1 MAKNLKHFGV
11 DGLRV
16 VCTHPIT
23 PASGDP
29 VRYGEM
35 TGVALVAEDSDGYTQ
50 VDFTTGR
57 VWDLSVKGVDGS
69 GNSAV
74 AVGDKIYY
82 VDADTPVLSKKTTGR
97 FFGFA
102 NGAVASGG
110 TATIAVV
117 KALA

>member
-1 MAKNLKHFGV
+1 MATNLKYDGV
-11 DGLRV
+11 SGLRV
-16 VCTHPIT
+16 QCSHPAS
-23 PASGDP
+23 PSSGDP

-35 TGVALVAEDSDGYTQ
+35 TGVALTDEDGDGYTV
-50 VDFTTGR
+50 VDFAPGK

-74 AVGDKIYY
+74 AVGDKLYY
-82 VDADTPVLSKKTTGR
+82 VDADTPVLSKKDTGR

-102 NGAVASGG
+102 NEAVASG
-110 TATIAVV
+110 ATSTIEVI